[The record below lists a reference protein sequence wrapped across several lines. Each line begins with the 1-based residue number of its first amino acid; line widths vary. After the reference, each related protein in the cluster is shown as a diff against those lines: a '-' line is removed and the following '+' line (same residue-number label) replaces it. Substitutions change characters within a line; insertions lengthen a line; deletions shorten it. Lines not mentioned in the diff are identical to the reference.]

1 MNMNMTTEPTRIIG
15 WISTAVTATIGVL
28 VAFGLNLSDA
38 QQTAVLSVIGPY
50 VVLAIGMIEVIRS
63 RVVSPASAGEAVAIA
78 KTKSPDTNV
87 VPVIDVAGY
96 KEQVVKTLPGDR
108 TIREIDWRPPVDNQ

>member
-1 MNMNMTTEPTRIIG
+1 MNMTNEPTRIIG

-28 VAFGLNLSDA
+28 IAFGLNLSDA

-50 VVLAIGMIEVIRS
+50 VVLAIGMVEIIRS

-78 KTKSPDTNV
+78 KTQRPETNV
-87 VPVIDVAGY
+87 VPEIKVAGY
-96 KEQVVKTLPGDR
+96 KAEVVKTLPGDR
-108 TIREIDWRPPVDNQ
+108 TVNEIVWKPPVDNQ